1 MQTHKQS
8 QKAGLPPGALV
19 YIGQKR
25 SDTTRITVCGYNET
39 TYWEEQT
46 EDREET
52 IALLKREDTVR
63 WVSITGLARIEMLQ
77 VIGERFK
84 LHPLTLEDILNT
96 DQRPKQEVFEDYIY
110 ISLKMLVSKEADD
123 SVEMEQVSL
132 ILGVDY
138 VLSFSESGDEIFKPV
153 RDRIHNNK
161 SSIRSKGPDYLTYA
175 LLDSVVDGYYAVLEK
190 VGENIEVL
198 EDKLLTDPSQKTLHD
213 VHRIKGVMLNIR
225 HAVWPLREVLTG
237 LEQSDSA
244 FVNHDTALHMR
255 DVYFH
260 AVQIIDTIEIYREM
274 LSGMLDIY
282 LSSVNNKMNEVMKVL
297 TIFAAIFIP
306 LTLISGIYGMNFKY
320 MPELNWPF
328 GYPLSIALMLVVTGF
343 MLLYFKRKGWL

>member
-46 EDREET
+46 EGKEET

-110 ISLKMLVSKEADD
+110 ISLKMLV
-123 SVEMEQVSL
+123 L
-132 ILGVDY
+132 
-138 VLSFSESGDEIFKPV
+138 
-153 RDRIHNNK
+153 
-161 SSIRSKGPDYLTYA
+161 
-175 LLDSVVDGYYAVLEK
+175 
-190 VGENIEVL
+190 
-198 EDKLLTDPSQKTLHD
+198 
-213 VHRIKGVMLNIR
+213 
-225 HAVWPLREVLTG
+225 
-237 LEQSDSA
+237 
-244 FVNHDTALHMR
+244 
-255 DVYFH
+255 
-260 AVQIIDTIEIYREM
+260 
-274 LSGMLDIY
+274 
-282 LSSVNNKMNEVMKVL
+282 
-297 TIFAAIFIP
+297 
-306 LTLISGIYGMNFKY
+306 
-320 MPELNWPF
+320 
-328 GYPLSIALMLVVTGF
+328 
-343 MLLYFKRKGWL
+343 

>member
-1 MQTHKQS
+1 
-8 QKAGLPPGALV
+8 
-19 YIGQKR
+19 
-25 SDTTRITVCGYNET
+25 
-39 TYWEEQT
+39 
-46 EDREET
+46 
-52 IALLKREDTVR
+52 
-63 WVSITGLARIEMLQ
+63 
-77 VIGERFK
+77 
-84 LHPLTLEDILNT
+84 
-96 DQRPKQEVFEDYIY
+96 FEDYIY
-110 ISLKMLVSKEADD
+110 IVLKMLVSKEADD

-213 VHRIKGVMLNIR
+213 VHRVKGVMLNIR

-343 MLLYFKRKGWL
+343 MLLYFKRKRWL